1 MKKYLGIF
9 FLSLMWC
16 NISYANVSY
25 TCYLTE
31 LPNSNPS
38 YDIQFGKLVLTID
51 NNGTVYTEYETEFHN
66 MVPKKGVEITKAY
79 EEWAGIYIDY
89 YLKAT
94 SLDEAQKLLENS
106 NPFLDKKKKFNPN
119 NGKFWDIRY
128 SAGDMI
134 QTNKELMIDAPDN
147 GNSANFWEINLNK
160 LEAIYNVAWTPEFI
174 LNENKFLK
182 SLPKEVRKGNTTLF
196 NAKPF
201 YSLKFKNCT
210 SNEASNNEQ
219 GGSGTAF
226 FINNRGNLITNNHVV
241 EGCKTLKI
249 NYFNKELEVDLI
261 STDKTLDLALLKV
274 KLKPRSFISFSK
286 KEPKKRQ
293 VVIVAGY
300 PLGQYLSDD
309 LKINEGKISSLK
321 GFENN
326 SNEITVDLAINPGNS
341 GGPIVNENGQLVA
354 VAVAGMS
361 KEVTEGISF
370 GIKSSAVTN
379 FLKTNKI
386 NSEINRSS
394 FSMND
399 EKVNQLLEESTVYI
413 SCEL

>member
-1 MKKYLGIF
+1 MKKLLGFI
-9 FLSLMWC
+9 FLSLFYC
-16 NISYANVSY
+16 NLGFADVFLKNCRSTLPAGYVNPVDGKVWENGRVDELDKGEHFEIFVDFNKGYIFRTWVKSEADI
-25 TCYLTE
+25 LATE
-31 LPNSNPS
+31 LLQETFESLTPNKVSKANYKIDFVDEKQIIGTRIIEFDP
-38 YDIQFGKLVLTID
+38 TI
-51 NNGTVYTEYETEFHN
+51 NTVYE
-66 MVPKKGVEITKAY
+66 EIT
-79 EEWAGIYIDY
+79 IN
-89 YLKAT
+89 
-94 SLDEAQKLLENS
+94 LDS
-106 NPFLDKKKKFNPN
+106 NVASTKFY
-119 NGKFWDIRY
+119 GDSTDSIR
-128 SAGDMI
+128 MVKRM
-134 QTNKELMIDAPDN
+134 Q
-147 GNSANFWEINLNK
+147 NSAPRSCNK
-160 LEAIYNVAWTPEFI
+160 DD
-174 LNENKFLK
+174 
-182 SLPKEVRKGNTTLF
+182 S
-196 NAKPF
+196 
-201 YSLKFKNCT
+201 
-210 SNEASNNEQ
+210 SNSTE

-274 KLKPRSFISFSK
+274 KLKPKSFISFSK

>member
-1 MKKYLGIF
+1 MKKLLGFI
-9 FLSLMWC
+9 FLSLFYC
-16 NISYANVSY
+16 NLGFADVFLKNCKSILNNGEIKILDEGEKREYFVSY
-25 TCYLTE
+25 KDGIVYYTKVNSEFYLKVLESIGDSGATVPTNEKVTNYSYKIKFADEDEIIAVRTSEADLPEFNYYSEITINLKTNRVSIRIYADTVSGKTQVKLMKNRINYPISQTCDRDD
-31 LPNSNPS
+31 NSNS
-38 YDIQFGKLVLTID
+38 
-51 NNGTVYTEYETEFHN
+51 TE
-66 MVPKKGVEITKAY
+66 
-79 EEWAGIYIDY
+79 
-89 YLKAT
+89 
-94 SLDEAQKLLENS
+94 
-106 NPFLDKKKKFNPN
+106 
-119 NGKFWDIRY
+119 
-128 SAGDMI
+128 
-134 QTNKELMIDAPDN
+134 
-147 GNSANFWEINLNK
+147 
-160 LEAIYNVAWTPEFI
+160 
-174 LNENKFLK
+174 
-182 SLPKEVRKGNTTLF
+182 
-196 NAKPF
+196 
-201 YSLKFKNCT
+201 
-210 SNEASNNEQ
+210 

-274 KLKPRSFISFSK
+274 KLKPKSFISFSK

>member
-1 MKKYLGIF
+1 MKKLLGFIF
-9 FLSLMWC
+9 ISLFYYNLGFADVFLKNCRSTLPAGYVNPVDGKVWE
-16 NISYANVSY
+16 NGRVDELDKGEHFEIFVDFNKGYIFRTWVKSEAHI
-25 TCYLTE
+25 LATE
-31 LPNSNPS
+31 LLQETFESLTPNKVSKANYKIDFVDEKQIIGTRIIEFDDAISNVYEEITINLDNNATSINVYGDSPKSLVMAKLMKKNRPYPLIRNCDRDDNSNS
-38 YDIQFGKLVLTID
+38 
-51 NNGTVYTEYETEFHN
+51 TE
-66 MVPKKGVEITKAY
+66 
-79 EEWAGIYIDY
+79 
-89 YLKAT
+89 
-94 SLDEAQKLLENS
+94 
-106 NPFLDKKKKFNPN
+106 
-119 NGKFWDIRY
+119 
-128 SAGDMI
+128 
-134 QTNKELMIDAPDN
+134 
-147 GNSANFWEINLNK
+147 
-160 LEAIYNVAWTPEFI
+160 
-174 LNENKFLK
+174 
-182 SLPKEVRKGNTTLF
+182 
-196 NAKPF
+196 
-201 YSLKFKNCT
+201 
-210 SNEASNNEQ
+210 

-274 KLKPRSFISFSK
+274 KLKPKSFISFSK

>member
-1 MKKYLGIF
+1 MLFGAFCLLNNKMKKLLGFIF
-9 FLSLMWC
+9 ISLFYCNSGFADVFLKNCRSTWPAG
-16 NISYANVSY
+16 YV
-25 TCYLTE
+25 
-31 LPNSNPS
+31 NPI
-38 YDIQFGKLVLTID
+38 DGKVWE
-51 NNGTVYTEYETEFHN
+51 NGAVHE
-66 MVPKKGVEITKAY
+66 
-79 EEWAGIYIDY
+79 
-89 YLKAT
+89 
-94 SLDEAQKLLENS
+94 
-106 NPFLDKKKKFNPN
+106 LDKDERFEIFIDFNKGYILRTWVKPEAHI
-119 NGKFWDIRY
+119 G
-128 SAGDMI
+128 AM
-134 QTNKELMIDAPDN
+134 ELMQEEGFEAATPNKVSKAIYKIDFSDEKRII
-147 GNSANFWEINLNK
+147 GTRIREFDS
-160 LEAIYNVAWTPEFI
+160 AIYNFYEEITISLDSNIASINIYGDTP
-174 LNENKFLK
+174 K
-182 SLPKEVRKGNTTLF
+182 SLEVIKLMKNNLVYPLIRNCDRDDNSSTT
-196 NAKPF
+196 
-201 YSLKFKNCT
+201 
-210 SNEASNNEQ
+210 E

-274 KLKPRSFISFSK
+274 KLEPKSFISFSK

-386 NSEINRSS
+386 KSEINRSS

>member
-1 MKKYLGIF
+1 MKKLLGFIF
-9 FLSLMWC
+9 ISLFYCNSGFADVFLKNCRSTWPAGYVNPIDGKVWENGAVHELDKNERFEFFIDFNKGYIFRTWLKPEAM
-16 NISYANVSY
+16 ILA
-25 TCYLTE
+25 TE
-31 LPNSNPS
+31 LLQETFESLTPNKVSKANYKIDFVDEKKIIGTRIIEFDP
-38 YDIQFGKLVLTID
+38 TI
-51 NNGTVYTEYETEFHN
+51 NTVYE
-66 MVPKKGVEITKAY
+66 EIT
-79 EEWAGIYIDY
+79 IN
-89 YLKAT
+89 
-94 SLDEAQKLLENS
+94 LDSNVASTKFYGDSTDSIRMVKRMQNS
-106 NPFLDKKKKFNPN
+106 AP
-119 NGKFWDIRY
+119 R
-128 SAGDMI
+128 SC
-134 QTNKELMIDAPDN
+134 NKEDSS
-147 GNSANFWEINLNK
+147 NSTE
-160 LEAIYNVAWTPEFI
+160 
-174 LNENKFLK
+174 
-182 SLPKEVRKGNTTLF
+182 
-196 NAKPF
+196 
-201 YSLKFKNCT
+201 
-210 SNEASNNEQ
+210 

-274 KLKPRSFISFSK
+274 KLKPKSFISFSK

>member
-1 MKKYLGIF
+1 MKKLLGFI
-9 FLSLMWC
+9 FLSLFYC
-16 NISYANVSY
+16 NLGFADVFLKNCKSILNNGEIKILDEGEKREYFVSY
-25 TCYLTE
+25 NDGIVYYTKVNSEFYLKVLESIGDSGATVPTNEKVTNYSYKIKFADEDEIVAVRTEEADLPKFNHYSEITINLKTNRVSRRIYADTVSGKKLVKQMKEGIKNYPLSRTCDRDD
-31 LPNSNPS
+31 NSNS
-38 YDIQFGKLVLTID
+38 TD
-51 NNGTVYTEYETEFHN
+51 
-66 MVPKKGVEITKAY
+66 
-79 EEWAGIYIDY
+79 
-89 YLKAT
+89 
-94 SLDEAQKLLENS
+94 
-106 NPFLDKKKKFNPN
+106 
-119 NGKFWDIRY
+119 
-128 SAGDMI
+128 
-134 QTNKELMIDAPDN
+134 
-147 GNSANFWEINLNK
+147 
-160 LEAIYNVAWTPEFI
+160 
-174 LNENKFLK
+174 
-182 SLPKEVRKGNTTLF
+182 
-196 NAKPF
+196 
-201 YSLKFKNCT
+201 
-210 SNEASNNEQ
+210 

-274 KLKPRSFISFSK
+274 KLEPKSFISFSK

-399 EKVNQLLEESTVYI
+399 EKVNELLEESTVYI